1 MDGLYGTAMGLHKE
15 RTGQPKR
22 HRESFGHLKLSLED
36 LDLLIHQWSTVCD
49 SLTIS
54 IGDGVIADYV
64 DDLKDL
70 SKADLAHLVIRTS
83 EPNVAISL
91 RHNRAEITYADDA
104 SAGVLHSTIKYS
116 LRPFKIKTPYYRL
129 RVFWAWVYTM
139 ALVILGFIDYRI
151 GSTPPK
157 PLTPPPAGAP
167 LPPPPPPPFPHFF
180 IDIGLFTLMLLAAWF
195 IYSYSKLDAQSSTRI
210 TRKKAKALEGVVI
223 IDDEPI
229 VDE

>member
-1 MDGLYGTAMGLHKE
+1 MGLHKE
-15 RTGQPKR
+15 RAGQPKR
-22 HRESFGHLKLSLED
+22 HRESLGHLKLSLED
-36 LDLLIHQWSTVCD
+36 LARLVDQWSTLCD

-54 IGDGVIADYV
+54 IGDGVVADYV
-64 DDLKDL
+64 DDLQVL

-91 RHNRAEITYADDA
+91 RDNRAEINYADDA

-116 LRPFKIKTPYYRL
+116 LRPYKIKTPYYRL
-129 RVFWAWVYTM
+129 RVFWAWLYTM
-139 ALVILGFIDYRI
+139 VLVILGFVEYRF

-157 PLTPPPAGAP
+157 PLTTPPTGAP
-167 LPPPPPPPFPHFF
+167 LPPPPPPPFPHFL

-210 TRKKAKALEGVVI
+210 TRKKAKAHDAVHI